1 MSKLVPSPASLPRA
15 GQPGGTSFLAVVS
28 TVTLPPIPAMALS
41 PLLNALFTLLLIL
54 VVSLG
59 TAPAARAG
67 QPLALA
73 PHAAAETRQG
83 LEDTYRE
90 FKQQWERNNLTIKE
104 QIESSALEARQAFAN
119 VTEEAQGDLE
129 QALLTL
135 GDWATGARRGAEDA
149 GEDLAAQVQR
159 NLELGQRSV
168 RDLARQFDAF
178 QREVNRSTR
187 TLPKEVRDRFQ
198 GDALEVERS
207 IDRAAR
213 SLDALVN
220 DAKDSLA
227 DASGGVKAKVQA
239 DLKDLDRAL
248 EDADRM
254 ISSFFAVA

>member
-1 MSKLVPSPASLPRA
+1 M
-15 GQPGGTSFLAVVS
+15 
-28 TVTLPPIPAMALS
+28 TLPA
-41 PLLNALFTLLLIL
+41 LLNALFTLLLIL

-59 TAPAARAG
+59 IPPAARA
-67 QPLALA
+67 ALPEA
-73 PHAAAETRQG
+73 LTPSAEAAANARQG
-83 LEDTYRE
+83 LEDTYRD

-119 VTEEAQGDLE
+119 VSEGTQGDLE
-129 QALLTL
+129 QALMTL
-135 GDWATGARRGAEDA
+135 ADWATGARRGAEDV

-213 SLDALVN
+213 SLDALVT

-227 DASGGVKAKVQA
+227 DASGGMQAKLQD
-239 DLKDLDRAL
+239 DLKDLNRAL
-248 EDADRM
+248 EDANRM
-254 ISSFFAVA
+254 VSSFFAVA